1 MNKPYIIPAGSKLY
15 HGSKNQ
21 FEKPKCTRQGSASSF
36 WVTPDAA
43 AANTY
48 IKPGST
54 VKFGKNRNETIAIYG
69 FNGQINACYE
79 PIIHFLQKSGYSV
92 QIPQNQRDL
101 SFSAIITKNGIQH
114 PTISDIEDAINEY
127 GYFLDG
133 EPLPIYVNDGVPLK
147 KYDALLGNMYVC
159 TTKEPLFLFDSRECG
174 DDMAYNDAS
183 LFDNAYAAGF
193 DGVIISDTS
202 YQESLGH
209 LVHDGIAVFDNAI
222 HKLSITRRTCL
233 NQNFTSFSEMK
244 IFNES
249 FNSTS
254 TNTANLYHEIDP
266 KLVQA
271 SLSKD
276 KQFDISGLSF
286 IFSDEAVG
294 SKEATALT
302 HENKIYYGSKLLD
315 YPPEIQASIL
325 RHEISH
331 FICHDLGE
339 DLSLK
344 IANIGWFGEIDD
356 MGHISNGINGTF
368 TPVECLTESIAIYQE
383 NRFFLQ
389 SKYPEVYCLI
399 NHYFTFGFVSPH
411 HIDLIEKL
419 DSDKILES
427 KNKWLQ
433 AEKASQVLLKMS
445 SKSTSFGHLHDEI
458 IKEWKAIQLSG
469 EVSDNAK
476 RLISLNEKPTSLPTN
491 DF

>member
-1 MNKPYIIPAGSKLY
+1 MNKPYIIPAGSKLF

-48 IKPGST
+48 IKPGLT
-54 VKFGKNRNETIAIYG
+54 IKFTKNKNEPIEIYG
-69 FNGQINACYE
+69 FNGKINDCYE
-79 PIIHFLQKSGYSV
+79 PIVFFLEKSGYKV
-92 QIPQNQRDL
+92 LIPQNQNGH
-101 SFSAIITKNGIQH
+101 SFSAIITKDGIKY
-114 PTISDIEDAINEY
+114 PTLSDIEAALNEY
-127 GYFLDG
+127 GYFLNG
-133 EPLPIYVNDGVPLK
+133 EPISIYVKGGTPLK
-147 KYDALLGNMYVC
+147 KSDALLGNMYTC
-159 TTKEPLFLFDSRECG
+159 TLKEPLFLFDSRKCG
-174 DDMAYNDAS
+174 DDRSYNDAS
-183 LFDNAYAAGF
+183 LFDSAYAAGF

-202 YQESLGH
+202 YQESFGH
-209 LVHDGIAVFDNAI
+209 LEHDGIAIFDNAI
-222 HKLSITRRTCL
+222 HKLSITRRACL

-249 FNSTS
+249 FDSTS
-254 TNTANLYHEIDP
+254 TNSANLYHEIDP
-266 KLVQA
+266 VLVQA
-271 SLSKD
+271 SLSKE
-276 KQFDISGLSF
+276 KPLVTGGLAF
-286 IFSDEAVG
+286 VFSDDVVG
-294 SKEATALT
+294 NKEATART
-302 HENKIYYGSKLLD
+302 HENKIYYGSKLLG

-344 IANIGWFGEIDD
+344 IANIGWFGEIDGV
-356 MGHISNGINGTF
+356 GHVLNGINGTF
-368 TPVECLTESIAIYQE
+368 IPVECLTESIAVYQE

-389 SKYPEVYCLI
+389 SKYPEVYDII
-399 NHYFTFGFVSPH
+399 NHYFTFGFVSKH

-419 DSDKILES
+419 DSEKILES

-433 AEKASQVLLKMS
+433 AEKASQALLKMS

-476 RLISLNEKPTSLPTN
+476 KLISLNEKPTSLPTN